1 MFTYV
6 HGQAIV
12 TSGSL
17 GWWLS
22 KISWAF
28 EFGYFHLLQKQLINA
43 AWLRCG
49 ILKGLGHIDH
59 DNDNELRFVWGVTS
73 HWLLGCNCFAMIVE
87 QN

>member
-1 MFTYV
+1 MFSYV

-22 KISWAF
+22 KIGWAS
-28 EFGYFHLLQKQLINA
+28 EFGYFHLLYKQLINA

-49 ILKGLGHIDH
+49 FSNGYGHIDH
-59 DNDNELRFVWGVTS
+59 DNDNELWFV
-73 HWLLGCNCFAMIVE
+73 LGRYISLAIEM
-87 QN
+87 